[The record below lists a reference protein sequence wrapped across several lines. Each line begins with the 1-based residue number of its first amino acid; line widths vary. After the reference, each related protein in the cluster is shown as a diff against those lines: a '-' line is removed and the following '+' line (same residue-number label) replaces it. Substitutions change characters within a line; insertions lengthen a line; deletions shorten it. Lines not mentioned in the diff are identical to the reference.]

1 MNTTAGQVSPL
12 IYLSCLCS
20 RWGGELITLP
30 EQEFN
35 SLDYKS
41 GVSGA
46 PDGWHA
52 VDIPR
57 RRVITAEGHVCPGCV
72 IHEMGHLFLIE
83 AEPEVRQDEWPWFGW
98 EVVLA
103 RQARCYPTWSK
114 SSHT

>member
-12 IYLSCLCS
+12 TYLSRLCS

-35 SLDYKS
+35 ILNYKS

-83 AEPEVRQDEWPWFGW
+83 AEPEVRPDEWPWFGW

-103 RQARCYPTWSK
+103 WALHSAL
-114 SSHT
+114 